1 MHVDET
7 LIRSVVEQVLTR
19 LGGNGNGAPAG
30 GGYQGRFGLF
40 TDVDQAVAAA
50 REAFERLSRRTLEDR
65 RRIISHIRRIAIDQ
79 CVELGTMEMEETK
92 IGRLP
97 HKIEKLKTLGERAP
111 GVEFLRSEVFSGDH
125 GLAVIEHAP
134 FGVICA
140 VTPVTHSLPTITGNA
155 VSMIAAGNT
164 VVFNPHPSG
173 RRVAA
178 EGVRRYNEAIYRD
191 LGIDNLL
198 CLITEPT
205 LETAD
210 ALFKHPDV
218 NLICVT
224 GGPAVARAAMQQ
236 AKRAIVA
243 GPGNPPV
250 VVDETADLD
259 RAARS
264 IIQGGAYDNNLLCIA
279 EKQVF
284 AVDEIF
290 DRLMAAMERA
300 GAVRLAG
307 GEVDALTKAAIATVG
322 EGAKKHDV
330 PHKDYIGQDAAVLGP
345 GRRQEGRARG
355 GVALRRDRRVAP
367 LRAGRADDA
376 VRAVCAVPQRR
387 RGHRDGPP
395 QRARLPPHGHH
406 PLEQRPQHDQDG
418 QGDGHDAVRQERA
431 VHGRAGARRR
441 RILLVLHRRP
451 DRRGRHHAADLH
463 PRASLLDD
471 RRLAHFGEIGLKGM
485 MIECDERRPGSR
497 ACRANGRTQW
507 CQQSV
512 GSMKGMKHVSRPCDG
527 QRHRNRQA
535 PFDGRL
541 EAAVGD
547 GPAGRRPHDRGRP
560 DPGGRFARGRQRA
573 RW

>member
-19 LGGNGNGAPAG
+19 LGSNGHGAPIG
-30 GGYQGRFGLF
+30 SGYQGRFGIF

-50 REAFERLSRRTLEDR
+50 REAFERLSRCTLEDR

-97 HKIEKLKTLGERAP
+97 HKIEKLKTLSERAP
-111 GVEFLRSEVFSGDH
+111 GVEFLHSEVFSGDH

-164 VVFNPHPSG
+164 VVVNPHPSG

-198 CLITEPT
+198 CLIAEPT
-205 LETAD
+205 LESAN
-210 ALFKHPDV
+210 ALFKHRDI

-236 AKRAIVA
+236 MKRAVVA

-259 RAARS
+259 RAARC

-284 AVDEIF
+284 AVEQIF
-290 DRLMAAMERA
+290 DRLMDAMQRA
-300 GAVRLAG
+300 GAVRLTAG
-307 GEVDALTKAAIATVG
+307 EIDALTKAAIASVG
-322 EGAKKHDV
+322 EGDHKHDV
-330 PHKDYIGQDAAVLGP
+330 PHKDYIGRDAAVL
-345 GRRQEGRARG
+345 ARG
-355 GVALRRDRRVAP
+355 IGKKIAP
-367 LRAGRADDA
+367 EVELIFGETDESSPFVPVEQMMPFVPF
-376 VRAVCAVPQRR
+376 VRCRNVDEAI
-387 RGHRDGPP
+387 
-395 QRARLPPHGHH
+395 
-406 PLEQRPQHDQDG
+406 EK
-418 QGDGHDAVRQERA
+418 
-431 VHGRAGARRR
+431 ARRSEHGFR
-441 RILLVLHRRP
+441 HTAIIHSNNVHNMTKMGKAMDTTLFIKNGPCMAGLGLGGEGYCSFSIAGPTGEGVTTPLTFTRERRCSMIDDLRIL
-451 DRRGRHHAADLH
+451 G
-463 PRASLLDD
+463 
-471 RRLAHFGEIGLKGM
+471 K
-485 MIECDERRPGSR
+485 
-497 ACRANGRTQW
+497 
-507 CQQSV
+507 
-512 GSMKGMKHVSRPCDG
+512 
-527 QRHRNRQA
+527 
-535 PFDGRL
+535 
-541 EAAVGD
+541 
-547 GPAGRRPHDRGRP
+547 
-560 DPGGRFARGRQRA
+560 
-573 RW
+573 